1 MIIKKKSKDLGEVQV
16 KYTEG
21 KKIKEVKEKIY
32 SGLNKIADKIK
43 KAAKKVKD

>member
-21 KKIKEVKEKIY
+21 KKVKSVKEKIS
-32 SGLNKIADKIK
+32 SGLNKIAEKIK
-43 KAAKKVKD
+43 KVAKKVKD

>member
-1 MIIKKKSKDLGEVQV
+1 MDIKKKSKNFGEVEI

-21 KKIKEVKEKIY
+21 KKVKEVKEKI
-32 SGLNKIADKIK
+32 SKGLNKIAEKIK